1 MWKRGESVNTN
12 FNSPFYPFAKV
23 ETGYGTFKGAEKIP
37 KKIVNYLLD
46 LPDRNGYTPA
56 DDNRRPRV
64 RLMKY
69 LCYDGANPL
78 AEKLPTAAEKLG
90 IVFDGETP
98 VLDTEEQKAKHPKG
112 YRLYPL
118 EYWGQAQTM
127 AQTVV
132 KVYIGRVI
140 PQSAFTAAV
149 GIYFDILCNY
159 GHETTTRTDD
169 YARSFD
175 MEQCII
181 EALNGVNIGG
191 AGVVSFDRGAHPDN
205 GSRAIY
211 DQGMNVGR
219 RLHMSLAWADSDEN
233 GVVTTF

>member
-1 MWKRGESVNTN
+1 MNAE
-12 FNSPFYPFAKV
+12 FDSPFYPFSKV
-23 ETGYGTFKGAEKIP
+23 QGGYSTYRGEEKLP
-37 KKIVNYLLD
+37 KKIVNFLLD
-46 LPDRNGYTPA
+46 LPDRWGYAPV
-56 DDNRRPRV
+56 DDNARPRV

-69 LCYDGANPL
+69 LCYDGAEPL
-78 AEKLPTAAEKLG
+78 AQALPKTEEKLS
-90 IVFDGETP
+90 IVFDGEAP
-98 VLDTEEQKAKHPKG
+98 ILDTEEQKKKHPKG

-127 AQTVV
+127 AQTVL

-140 PQSAFTAAV
+140 PQSAFIAAI

-169 YARSFD
+169 YARSLNI
-175 MEQCII
+175 EQCLI

-191 AGVVSFDRGAHPDN
+191 AGVMSFDRSAHPDN

-211 DQGMNVGR
+211 DEGTNVGR
-219 RLHMSLAWADSDEN
+219 RLHMSLAWADSDEDS
-233 GVVTTF
+233 VVTAF

>member
-1 MWKRGESVNTN
+1 MNAE
-12 FNSPFYPFAKV
+12 FDSPFYPFSKV
-23 ETGYGTFKGAEKIP
+23 QSGYSTYRGEEKLP
-37 KKIVNYLLD
+37 KKIVNFLLD
-46 LPDRNGYTPA
+46 LPDRWGYAPV
-56 DDNRRPRV
+56 DDNARPRV

-69 LCYDGANPL
+69 LCYDGVDPL
-78 AEKLPTAAEKLG
+78 AQALPGTEEKLS
-90 IVFDGETP
+90 IVFDGEAP
-98 VLDTEEQKAKHPKG
+98 ILDTEEQKKKHPKG

-127 AQTVV
+127 AQTAL

-140 PQSAFTAAV
+140 PHSAFTAAI

-169 YARSFD
+169 YARSLNI
-175 MEQCII
+175 EQCLI

-191 AGVVSFDRGAHPDN
+191 AGVMSFDRSAHPDN

-211 DQGMNVGR
+211 DEGTNVGR
-219 RLHMSLAWADSDEN
+219 RLHMSLAWADSDEDS
-233 GVVTTF
+233 VVTAF

>member
-1 MWKRGESVNTN
+1 MNAE
-12 FNSPFYPFAKV
+12 FDSPFYPFLKV
-23 ETGYGTFKGAEKIP
+23 QNGYSTYRGEEKLP
-37 KKIVNYLLD
+37 KKIVNFLLD
-46 LPDRNGYTPA
+46 LPDRWGYAPV
-56 DDNRRPRV
+56 DDNARPRV

-69 LCYDGANPL
+69 LCYDGAEPL
-78 AEKLPTAAEKLG
+78 AQALPGTEEKLS
-90 IVFDGETP
+90 IVFDGEAP
-98 VLDTEEQKAKHPKG
+98 ILDTEEQKKKHPKG

-127 AQTVV
+127 AQTAL

-140 PQSAFTAAV
+140 PQSAFTAAI

-169 YARSFD
+169 YARSVNI
-175 MEQCII
+175 EQCLI

-191 AGVVSFDRGAHPDN
+191 AGVMSFDRSAHPDN

-211 DQGMNVGR
+211 DEGINVGR
-219 RLHMSLAWADSDEN
+219 RLHMSLAWADSDEDS
-233 GVVTTF
+233 VVTAF

>member
-1 MWKRGESVNTN
+1 MKAVQVQ
-12 FNSPFYPFAKV
+12 FDSPYYPFEQV
-23 ETGYGTFKGAEKIP
+23 QTGYGKFRGEEKLP
-37 KKIVNYLLD
+37 KKIVNFLLD
-46 LPDRNGYTPA
+46 MPDKNGYVPV
-56 DDNRRPRV
+56 DDNTRPRV

-78 AEKLPTAAEKLG
+78 AEKLPNPVEKLG
-90 IVFDGETP
+90 IVFDGEMP
-98 VLDTEEQKAKHPKG
+98 VLDTEEQKKLHPKG

-127 AQTVV
+127 AQTVL

-140 PQSAFTAAV
+140 PQSAFTAAIGV
-149 GIYFDILCNY
+149 YFDILCNY

-169 YARSFD
+169 YARSVNI
-175 MEQCII
+175 EQCLV

-191 AGVVSFDRGAHPDN
+191 AGVMSFDRGAHPDN

-211 DQGMNVGR
+211 DQGTNVGR
-219 RLHMSLAWADSDEN
+219 RLHMSLAWAESDE
-233 GVVTTF
+233 GSVVTTF

>member
-1 MWKRGESVNTN
+1 MNAE
-12 FNSPFYPFAKV
+12 FDSPFYPFSKV
-23 ETGYGTFKGAEKIP
+23 QGGYSTYRGEEKLP
-37 KKIVNYLLD
+37 KKIVNFLLD
-46 LPDRNGYTPA
+46 LPDRWGYAPV
-56 DDNRRPRV
+56 DDNARPRV

-69 LCYDGANPL
+69 LCYDGADPL
-78 AEKLPTAAEKLG
+78 AQTLPGTEEKLS
-90 IVFDGETP
+90 IVFDGEAP
-98 VLDTEEQKAKHPKG
+98 ILDTEEQKKKHPKG

-127 AQTVV
+127 AQTVL

-140 PQSAFTAAV
+140 PQSAFTAAI

-169 YARSFD
+169 YARSLNI
-175 MEQCII
+175 EQCLV

-191 AGVVSFDRGAHPDN
+191 AGVMSFDRSAHPDN

-211 DQGMNVGR
+211 DEGTNVGR
-219 RLHMSLAWADSDEN
+219 RLHMSLAWADSDEDS
-233 GVVTTF
+233 VVTAF